1 MAAEKDGTRR
11 ASTVRVREVGGQ
23 RGVSHTLSLPSH
35 YQTALVQP
43 RDRTAIEA
51 LRAALDGVITRERG
65 KFLRRLR
72 EIDQGASAEQ
82 VDALAGEIEAS
93 RARCQARIAALPRP
107 TFPEALPVSA
117 RRDEI
122 AAAISSHQVVI
133 VCGETG
139 SGKTTQLPK
148 ICLALGRGAAGLIGH
163 TQPRRIAARTVA
175 NRIASELA
183 TPLGRVVGYKI
194 RFQDRVDDEAYVKV
208 MTDGILLAETQTDR
222 MLAAYDTLVIDEAHE
237 RSLNIDFLLG
247 YVRQLLPRRPDLKLI
262 VTSATIDAERFS
274 KHFGG
279 APVVEVSGR
288 LYPVEVRYRP
298 LATDAEKGDEQD
310 LTDAILDAVDAVSRP
325 GEQGDILVFLPG
337 EREIRD
343 VAEALRK
350 HHPPGAEIL
359 PLYSRLSAQ
368 EQDRVFDAG
377 GARRIVLATNVAET
391 SLTVPRIRY
400 VIDPGYARV
409 NRYSY
414 RNKVEQLLTEKISR
428 ASANQRAGRC
438 GRVMSGVCV
447 RLYDEEDFAKRPE
460 FTDPEILRSSL
471 ASVILRMAALNLGHV
486 EQFPFLDLPQPRMI
500 ADGYQLLNELGAID
514 AQHRLTA
521 VGTRL
526 AKLPIDPRIGRMVL
540 AAKQENCLAEVLVI
554 AAALSVQDPRERPLD
569 KQGSADLAHAQFM
582 DERSDFLSFLRMW
595 TFFEEAVK
603 HKKSGRK
610 LAETC
615 REHFLSYLRL
625 REWRDIHGQL
635 HALVTEMGLRPNE
648 QPAAYEQIHRALLTG
663 LLGNIG
669 TKGEEP
675 GEYVGARGIKFRVHP
690 GSGIKKQQ
698 PKWLVAAEL
707 VETTRLYAR
716 HVARIEPEWIEQ
728 IGAHLVQREYFDPHW
743 ERKPAQVVAFER
755 VSLYG
760 LVVSPRRRAHY
771 GPINAQAAREIF
783 IRGALV
789 AGEFDTHA
797 VFFAHNRKLREE
809 VEALE
814 HKSRR
819 LDVLVDEERVFAF
832 YDARVPEGI
841 VNGAGFEKWRREA
854 EGKNPRLLFMA
865 REDLMRHGAEGITSV
880 LYPEDFKLG
889 EVTLPLTYRFEPG
902 HALDGV
908 TLTVPL
914 HLLNQLDPRRLD
926 WLVPGLL
933 REKVNALLRALP
945 KQTRKLLV
953 PVPETVTACLVEF
966 DRAPADAGG
975 VQLLTDALASALKRV
990 KAIDVQ
996 PEAWDRSDLPAHLS
1010 MNISVAGDD
1019 DMEIAS
1025 GRDLQALR
1033 DDLGVQ
1039 AQQRFAPENAWERT
1053 GLVAW
1058 EGFDLPAAVTFD
1070 REGQTL
1076 TGFPA
1081 LVDAGDSVTLTMI
1094 DTPEQARDE
1103 TRFGINRLV
1112 QLALK
1117 EQMKFL
1123 GGSLPGFSQLALLY
1137 ANLGN
1142 AEQLRNDLVAAIVD
1156 RAVWAEETPVR
1167 DHHAFEAR
1175 VKQVKS
1181 RILVVA
1187 QEYVRLATEVLTEAQ
1202 PVRKTLDGA
1211 LAAKWREAC
1220 ADMRR
1225 QLQNLIFAGFVI
1237 EVPYTRLQQY
1247 PRYLKAM
1254 ARRLEKI
1261 PNWPERDAKW
1271 TADIARLWRQ
1281 YEERLA
1287 RHRKAGVHDV
1297 HLNEFRWQL
1306 EELRVSLFAQELRT
1320 PAPVSAKRLEKLWGM
1335 VTA

>member
-1 MAAEKDGTRR
+1 M
-11 ASTVRVREVGGQ
+11 
-23 RGVSHTLSLPSH
+23 
-35 YQTALVQP
+35 QP

-51 LRAALDGVITRERG
+51 LRNALDGVMTRERG

-72 EIDQGASAEQ
+72 EAAQGQRASAGEIE
-82 VDALAGEIEAS
+82 ALAREIEAS
-93 RARCQARIAALPRP
+93 RAKCQARLAALPRP
-107 TFPEALPVSA
+107 AFPEELPVSA
-117 RRDEI
+117 RREEI
-122 AAAISSHQVVI
+122 AAAMSSHQVVV

-148 ICLALGRGAAGLIGH
+148 ICLALGRGAAGLVGH

-175 NRIASELA
+175 NRIARELS
-183 TPLGRVVGYKI
+183 TPLGKLVGYKI
-194 RFQDRVDDEAYVKV
+194 RFHDQVSDDAYVKV

-222 MLAAYDTLVIDEAHE
+222 MLSAYDTLVIDEAHE

-247 YVRQLLPRRPDLKLI
+247 YVRQLLPRRPDLKLV

-274 KHFGG
+274 RHFGG

-298 LATDAEKGDEQD
+298 LATDPEKGDEQD

-343 VAEALRK
+343 TAEALRK

-368 EQDRVFDAG
+368 EQDRVFDPG

-414 RNKVEQLLTEKISR
+414 RNKVEQLVTEKTSR

-471 ASVILRMAALNLGHV
+471 ASVILRMASLNLGHV

-569 KQGSADLAHAQFM
+569 KQGSADLAHVQFL

-595 TFFEEAVK
+595 AFFEEAVK
-603 HKKSGRK
+603 HKKSNRK
-610 LAETC
+610 LAEAC

-648 QPAAYEQIHRALLTG
+648 QPATYEQIHRALLTG

-675 GEYVGARGIKFRVHP
+675 GEYTGARGIKFRVHP
-690 GSGIKKQQ
+690 GSGMKKQQ

-716 HVARIEPEWIEQ
+716 HVARVEPEWIEQ

-760 LVVSPRRRAHY
+760 LVVNPRRRVHY
-771 GPINAQAAREIF
+771 GPIDAREAREIF

-797 VFFAHNRKLREE
+797 PFFAHNRRLREE

-819 LDVLVDEERVFAF
+819 LDVLVDDERVFAF

-854 EGKNPRLLFMA
+854 ERETPRRLFMA
-865 REDLMRHGAEGITSV
+865 REDLMRHGAEGITSA

-926 WLVPGLL
+926 WLVPGML

-953 PVPETVTACLVEF
+953 PVPETVTACLVEL
-966 DRAPADAGG
+966 DRVPPDAGA
-975 VQLLTDALASALKRV
+975 QSLTDALAWALKRV
-990 KAIDVQ
+990 KALDVP

-1010 MNISVAGDD
+1010 MNISVVDD
-1019 DMEIAS
+1019 DDIEIAS

-1033 DDLGVQ
+1033 DELGVQ

-1053 GLVAW
+1053 EITAW
-1058 EGFDLPAAVTFD
+1058 DGFELPEAVSFD
-1070 REGQTL
+1070 REGHKL

-1081 LVDAGDSVTLTMI
+1081 LVDAGESVTLTMM
-1094 DTPEQARDE
+1094 DTADKARDA
-1103 TRFGINRLV
+1103 TRRGVSRLV

-1117 EQMKFL
+1117 EQMKL
-1123 GGSLPGFSQLALLY
+1123 LERSLPGFSQLALLY

-1142 AEQLRNDLVAAIVD
+1142 AEQLRSDLVAAIVD
-1156 RAVWAEETPVR
+1156 RAVWVDEAPVR

-1187 QEYVRLATEVLTEAQ
+1187 QEYARLATEVLLAAQ

-1211 LAAKWREAC
+1211 AAAKWREAC

-1225 QLQNLIFAGFVI
+1225 QLARLIFPGFIVQ
-1237 EVPYTRLQQY
+1237 VPYTRLQQY

-1261 PNWPERDAKW
+1261 PDWSERDAKW
-1271 TADIARLWRQ
+1271 TAEIARLWKQ
-1281 YEERLA
+1281 YDDRLA
-1287 RHRKAGVHDV
+1287 KHRKTGIHDAQ
-1297 HLNEFRWQL
+1297 LEEFRWQL

-1320 PAPVSAKRLEKLWGM
+1320 PAPVSVKRLEKLWGM
-1335 VTA
+1335 VAV

>member
-1 MAAEKDGTRR
+1 M
-11 ASTVRVREVGGQ
+11 
-23 RGVSHTLSLPSH
+23 
-35 YQTALVQP
+35 QP
-43 RDRTAIEA
+43 RDRPAIES

-72 EIDQGASAEQ
+72 ELDRVRDASAEQ
-82 VDALAGEIEAS
+82 LDALAQEIAAS
-93 RARCQARIAALPRP
+93 RAKCEARAAALPQP

-122 AAAISSHQVVI
+122 AAAIAGHQVVV

-175 NRIASELA
+175 NRIAHELA
-183 TPLGRVVGYKI
+183 TPLGKVVGYKI
-194 RFQDRVDDEAYVKV
+194 RFQDHVSDEACVKV

-222 MLAAYDTLVIDEAHE
+222 MLSAYDTLIIDEAHE

-247 YVRQLLPRRPDLKLI
+247 YTRQLLPRRPDLKLVI
-262 VTSATIDAERFS
+262 TSATIDAERFS

-298 LATDAEKGDEQD
+298 LAADPDKGDEPD
-310 LTDAILDAVDAVSRP
+310 LTEAILDAVDGVSHP

-343 VAEALRK
+343 TAEALRK

-368 EQDRVFDAG
+368 EQDRVFEPG

-460 FTDPEILRSSL
+460 FTEPEILRSSL

-486 EQFPFLDLPQPRMI
+486 EQFPFLDMPQPRMV

-521 VGTRL
+521 IGTRL

-540 AAKQENCLAEVLVI
+540 AAKQESCLAEVLII
-554 AAALSVQDPRERPLD
+554 AAALSVQDPRERPLE
-569 KQGSADLAHAQFM
+569 KQGSADFAHAQFQE
-582 DERSDFLSFLRMW
+582 ERSDFLSFLKMW
-595 TFFEEAVK
+595 AFFDEALK
-603 HKKSGRK
+603 HKKSNRK
-610 LAETC
+610 LVEVC

-625 REWRDIHGQL
+625 REWRDIHGQI

-648 QPAAYEQIHRALLTG
+648 QPATYEQIHRALLTG

-669 TKGEEP
+669 TKSDEP

-690 GSGIKKQQ
+690 GSGMKKQQ
-698 PKWLVAAEL
+698 PKWLMAAEL

-716 HVARIEPEWIEQ
+716 HVARVEPEWIEQ
-728 IGAHLVQREYFDPHW
+728 IGAHLLKREHFDPHW
-743 ERKPAQVVAFER
+743 ERKPAQVMAFER

-760 LVVSPRRRAHY
+760 LVVNPRRRVHY
-771 GPINAQAAREIF
+771 GPVNPQEAREIF

-789 AGEFDTHA
+789 ADEFDTHA
-797 VFFAHNRKLREE
+797 PFLAHNRKLREA

-819 LDVLVDEERVFAF
+819 LDVLVDEEKVFAF
-832 YDARVPEGI
+832 YDARIPEGI
-841 VNGAGFEKWRREA
+841 VNGAGFEKWRRDA
-854 EGKNPRLLFMA
+854 ERTTPRLLFMA
-865 REDLMRHGAEGITSV
+865 REDLMRHGAEGITSE
-880 LYPEDFKLG
+880 LYPERFKLG
-889 EVTLPLTYRFEPG
+889 EVTLPLSYRFEPG

-926 WLVPGLL
+926 WLVPGML

-945 KQTRKLLV
+945 KHTRKLLV
-953 PVPETVTACLVEF
+953 PVPETVTACLVEL
-966 DRAPADAGG
+966 DQRPADTEP
-975 VQLLTDALASALKRV
+975 QLLTDALAWALTR
-990 KAIDVQ
+990 ARGIDVA
-996 PEAWDRSDLPAHLS
+996 PGEWDRTDLPWHLS
-1010 MNISVAGDD
+1010 MNICVVDEED
-1019 DMEIAS
+1019 TEIAS

-1033 DDLGVQ
+1033 DELGVQ
-1039 AQQRFAPENAWERT
+1039 AQKRFAPENAWERE
-1053 GLVAW
+1053 GLTTW
-1058 EGFDLPAAVTFD
+1058 EGFELPESVTFD
-1070 REGQTL
+1070 REGQKL
-1076 TGFPA
+1076 TGYPA
-1081 LVDAGDSVTLTMI
+1081 LVDADESVTLTLM
-1094 DTPEQARDE
+1094 DTPEKARTA
-1103 TRFGINRLV
+1103 TRLGVNRLV
-1112 QLALK
+1112 RIELK

-1123 GGSLPGFSQLALLY
+1123 ERSLPGFSQLALLY
-1137 ANLGN
+1137 THLGS
-1142 AEQLRNDLVAAIVD
+1142 AEQLRNDLIAAVVD
-1156 RAVWAEETPVR
+1156 RAVWAEDAPVR

-1181 RILVVA
+1181 RLLVVA
-1187 QEYVRLATEVLTEAQ
+1187 QEYARLAAEVLSEGQT
-1202 PVRKTLDGA
+1202 VRKTLDGP

-1225 QLQNLIFAGFVI
+1225 QLAHLVFPGFI
-1237 EVPYTRLQQY
+1237 LLVPYTRLQQY

-1254 ARRLEKI
+1254 TRRLEKI
-1261 PNWPERDAKW
+1261 ANAPERDAKW
-1271 TADIARLWRQ
+1271 TAEIARLWKQ
-1281 YEERLA
+1281 YEDRLTK
-1287 RHRKAGVHDV
+1287 HRKAGVDDP
-1297 HLNEFRWQL
+1297 HLAEFRWQL
-1306 EELRVSLFAQELRT
+1306 EELRVSLFAQELKT
-1320 PAPVSAKRLEKLWGM
+1320 PAPVSVKRLEKLWGT
-1335 VTA
+1335 VAV